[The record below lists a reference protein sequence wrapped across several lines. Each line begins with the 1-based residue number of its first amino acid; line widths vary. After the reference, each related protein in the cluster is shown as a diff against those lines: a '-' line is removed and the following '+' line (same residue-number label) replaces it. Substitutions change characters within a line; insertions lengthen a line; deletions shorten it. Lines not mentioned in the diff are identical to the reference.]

1 MKVAL
6 WFQTKIQSHKI
17 VCSSAQAFGT
27 FNFQFNFKGLVSLKK
42 RVGMQWISVFS
53 PNAGKYG
60 PEKTP
65 YLDTFNTVC
74 DR

>member
-1 MKVAL
+1 MMKVAL

-42 RVGMQWISVFS
+42 RVGMQ
-53 PNAGKYG
+53 
-60 PEKTP
+60 
-65 YLDTFNTVC
+65 
-74 DR
+74 